1 MNIDIQGTGIAP
13 DSKGNV
19 ELVRFGSTAILFCG
33 GDEPFAVV
41 KGYDG
46 KTGEWSGDSVCV
58 DDLSVAWDIADPEI
72 IEDATV
78 KWTRTDVADIL
89 ESKGIEANAWNIDAV
104 IKHPG
109 PENSPFWLGEYSKD
123 GGRDYLDL
131 TVTQLCSIGAL
142 DVPDGFKLEDR
153 LEEGLDEIADRLDG
167 CCAGDGFDYTIQSTE
182 R

>member
-1 MNIDIQGTGIAP
+1 MEIDIQGMGIAP
-13 DSKGNV
+13 DPKGNV

-46 KTGEWSGDSVCV
+46 KTGEWSGDPVRT
-58 DDLSVAWDIADPEI
+58 DDLSAAWDIADPDI

-78 KWTRTDVADIL
+78 KWTRGDVADIL

-104 IKHPG
+104 IEHPG
-109 PENSPFWLGEYSKD
+109 PENSPLWLGEYSKD

-142 DVPDGFKLEDR
+142 DVPEGFRLEDGA
-153 LEEGLDEIADRLDG
+153 EEGLDEIAERMDG
-167 CCAGDGFDYTIQSTE
+167 CCTGDGSGYAARSAE

>member
-1 MNIDIQGTGIAP
+1 MNIDIQSTGISP
-13 DSKGNV
+13 DPKGNV

-46 KTGEWSGDSVCV
+46 ETGEWSGDPVRV
-58 DDLSVAWDIADPEI
+58 ADLSAAWDIADPEI
-72 IEDATV
+72 IEGATV
-78 KWTRTDVADIL
+78 KWTRGDVARIL
-89 ESKGIEANAWNIDAV
+89 ERRGIEANDWNIDAV

-109 PENSPFWLGEYSKD
+109 PENSPFWLGEYSRD

-131 TVTQLCSIGAL
+131 TITQLCSIGAL
-142 DVPDGFKLEDR
+142 DVPEGFR
-153 LEEGLDEIADRLDG
+153 LKEGMEEGLDEIADRLDG
-167 CCAGDGFDYTIQSTE
+167 CRTGDGSDYATRPAE

>member
-1 MNIDIQGTGIAP
+1 MENDIQGTGIAP
-13 DSKGNV
+13 DPKGNI

-41 KGYDG
+41 NGYDG
-46 KTGEWSGDSVCV
+46 KTGEWSGDSVRV

-89 ESKGIEANAWNIDAV
+89 ESRGIEANDWNIDAAV
-104 IKHPG
+104 MTPDL
-109 PENSPFWLGEYSKD
+109 ENSPALLGELSKD
-123 GGRDYLDL
+123 AGRDYLDL
-131 TVTQLCSIGAL
+131 TITQLCAIGEL
-142 DVPDGFKLEDR
+142 DVPEGFRLEDG
-153 LEEGLDEIADRLDG
+153 LEEGLDEIAYRLDG
-167 CCAGDGFDYTIQSTE
+167 YGTGDVLEYAIQPTE

>member
-1 MNIDIQGTGIAP
+1 MNIDIESTGISP
-13 DSKGNV
+13 DPKGNV

-41 KGYDG
+41 KGYDR
-46 KTGEWSGDSVCV
+46 KTGEWSGDSVRV
-58 DDLSVAWDIADPEI
+58 DDLSVAWDIADSEI
-72 IEDATV
+72 IDGATV
-78 KWTRTDVADIL
+78 KWTRGDVADLL
-89 ESKGIEANAWNIDAV
+89 ESRGIEANDWNIDSV

-109 PENSPFWLGEYSKD
+109 PENSPDLLAEMSKD

-131 TVTQLCSIGAL
+131 TITQLCSIGAL
-142 DVPDGFKLEDR
+142 DVPAGFRLEDG

-167 CCAGDGFDYTIQSTE
+167 CRTGDELDYATHPTE